1 MKEHSLFEREENDIY
16 YNASISF
23 VQATLG
29 CEIKVPTLKDKKK
42 LKIPQ
47 GTQPKTLLRM
57 KGLGVKGTPIGDQM
71 VRVNVVIPEHLSRKE
86 REILETYAKETG
98 EDFTKEEKGFFEK
111 VKKTFS

>member
-1 MKEHSLFEREENDIY
+1 
-16 YNASISF
+16 
-23 VQATLG
+23 
-29 CEIKVPTLKDKKK
+29 
-42 LKIPQ
+42 
-47 GTQPKTLLRM
+47 
-57 KGLGVKGTPIGDQM
+57 M